1 MDGHLFKNTKA
12 QEEFIWRTFTN
23 VDEPVWKYDTTL
35 GNMKMDRSNK
45 SYNARFWGEHTPLSK
60 KATAEKGAAPED
72 NLSNKKRRKQRKA
85 LEKQKSYGK
94 QRDIW
99 TGWRGHDQGKWADL
113 SWNETARRV
122 EENEDYSIFENL
134 DGTMRA
140 MLAKRA
146 LKRENVYEYADEALD
161 LKNSRGL
168 NYVTMYELQKE
179 RNTAKLACK
188 GLMKE
193 KGVAALLDPALRL
206 GLSMDKENKYSQKL
220 DAEMSAAVMLETLKQ
235 KDENQLKEKISEEL
249 IKNEKMNKQDALEDA
264 QRMIKEDKAQKIQT
278 AKRLLL
284 LHLALYRN
292 ERDDAMSNAPV
303 TELLS
308 HGRPVI
314 LNLPDKRWEGES
326 EKYHQDMLN
335 SIFYLEGGSNLA
347 QDNRRAVSTHSVKI
361 RKVRYGHTKRKHW
374 SIISEEGRITRRRN
388 QRGMNVAIGGL
399 GNEGLNR
406 KMILNDGSCG
416 HFYSMYNEGNKGKQN
431 FILMGLESAAPG
443 MTDRLGHTH
452 DIKSAPE
459 KASCLGGQRTDQK
472 DPYELDVGFDSRE
485 VTEWVK
491 MLEDAMKRNPPELE
505 SVLERLVGA
514 PLKGVFFDR
523 FIEDLAK
530 CAGVDNYMCA
540 ISNVGKYDNDIPGY
554 YDPHNQ
560 DWGEIPK

>member
-1 MDGHLFKNTKA
+1 MDGNLFKNTKA
-12 QEEFIWRTFTN
+12 QEEFIWHTFTN
-23 VDEPVWKYDTTL
+23 VDEPVWKHETTL

-60 KATAEKGAAPED
+60 RATAEKGAAPED
-72 NLSNKKRRKQRKA
+72 NLSNKKRRKQRKE
-85 LEKQKSYGK
+85 LEKQKSYGM

-99 TGWRGHDQGKWADL
+99 TDWRGHDQGKWADL
-113 SWNETARRV
+113 SWNETAERV
-122 EENEDYSIFENL
+122 EEKKDYSIFENL

-146 LKRENVYEYADEALD
+146 LKKDNVGYADEALD
-161 LKNSRGL
+161 LKNNKGV
-168 NYVTMYELQKE
+168 NYVTAYETLKG
-179 RNTAKLACK
+179 RHSLKLACK

-206 GLSMDKENKYSQKL
+206 GLSMDKENEYSRKL

-249 IKNEKMNKQDALEDA
+249 IKNQKMNKQDALEDA

-284 LHLALYRN
+284 LHLALYRGAREVGDPKDN
-292 ERDDAMSNAPV
+292 TKLNAPV
-303 TELLS
+303 TEMLS
-308 HGRPVI
+308 HGHPVI
-314 LNLPDKRWEGES
+314 LTLPDKN
-326 EKYHQDMLN
+326 QDMLN
-335 SIFYLEGGSNLA
+335 SIFYLEGSSNLA

-361 RKVRYGHTKRKHW
+361 RKVRDGHSKRKYW

-416 HFYSMYNEGNKGKQN
+416 HFYSMYNEGNKGKRN

-472 DPYELDVGFDSRE
+472 DPYKLDVRFDSDE

-505 SVLERLVGA
+505 SVLERLVGP

-530 CAGVDNYMCA
+530 CAGVDDYICA
-540 ISNVGKYDNDIPGY
+540 ISRVDQYENAASGY